1 MIERK
6 IWLMSFLAAS
16 IVTCTSVSAFAS
28 DNIQLEVIVKQAPQ
42 TTTTFGINEQS
53 VSKIAEWHLK
63 QKDYQAVKFK
73 VKKGHKL
80 LIMIHV
86 GGRDLN
92 NGSAVGYYAMSAV
105 AMSSGKSD
113 VSKTQEV
120 GYNRTLNSSLYSG
133 DFNFVGK
140 SLGTDLEKDLATYIS
155 SNAF

>member
-1 MIERK
+1 MIERQ
-6 IWLMSFLAAS
+6 ICLVSFLATA

-28 DNIQLEVIVKQAPQ
+28 DNIQLEVIVKQAQQ
-42 TTTTFGINEQS
+42 TSTTFGINEQS
-53 VSKIAEWHLK
+53 VTKIAEWNLK
-63 QKDYQAVKFK
+63 QKDYQAVKSK

-80 LIMIHV
+80 LILVHV

-105 AMSSGKSD
+105 AMSAGKSD
-113 VSKTQEV
+113 MSKTQEV
-120 GYNRTLNSSLYSG
+120 GYNRTLNSALYSG

-140 SLGTDLEKDLATYIS
+140 SLGTDLEKDIATYIA